1 MTPQE
6 RHLIDD
12 LFDRLAGLENAPR
25 DPEAEKAII
34 EGLRRAP
41 NAAYA
46 LVQTALLQDEALKRA
61 SARIEELEGSAQPQQ
76 APSGGSFLDSM
87 RDAVFGQNQSRGSVP
102 NVRPADAG
110 ASRGPVWNSGQV
122 LNNMNSGGSGYA
134 DPRNAGYGDPRASAG
149 YGGAPGGPGF
159 PGAPGFGGGAG
170 GGGGSGFL
178 GTAAAAAVGAIGGS
192 LMMNSIRGLMG
203 GNHQSLADAG
213 SLGGGLKNPWSSDQ
227 SNSNLARDAGL
238 NDVGKSGNDDARQ
251 AMLDKQQDAE
261 QDAED
266 DKNDRDNYAS
276 NDYGNDD
283 DDDGFDSD
291 GGGDSDYA

>member
-1 MTPQE
+1 MPIPAMPDTAIRARPPAMAAP
-6 RHLIDD
+6 RRS
-12 LFDRLAGLENAPR
+12 RLSRRAGL
-25 DPEAEKAII
+25 
-34 EGLRRAP
+34 
-41 NAAYA
+41 
-46 LVQTALLQDEALKRA
+46 
-61 SARIEELEGSAQPQQ
+61 
-76 APSGGSFLDSM
+76 
-87 RDAVFGQNQSRGSVP
+87 
-102 NVRPADAG
+102 
-110 ASRGPVWNSGQV
+110 
-122 LNNMNSGGSGYA
+122 
-134 DPRNAGYGDPRASAG
+134 
-149 YGGAPGGPGF
+149 
-159 PGAPGFGGGAG
+159 GGGAG

-251 AMLDKQQDAE
+251 AVLDKQQDAE

-283 DDDGFDSD
+283 DDDHRIRFRRRRRQRLRPDRRRLTSNKRPLVRAAAVIFGCDFS
-291 GGGDSDYA
+291 AARQITMTRAPTLTRP